1 MFRFLYHCFSRA
13 TFSKYNKYFWIP
25 VLVFLSILI
34 SACKDAQVNDGVKSS
49 YTVEEV
55 RKMMAYHGAL
65 VARFCGGHWW
75 ALSKGGW
82 VRIESGGAYNYAL
95 LSRVRDTG
103 KL

>member
-1 MFRFLYHCFSRA
+1 
-13 TFSKYNKYFWIP
+13 
-25 VLVFLSILI
+25 
-34 SACKDAQVNDGVKSS
+34 
-49 YTVEEV
+49 
-55 RKMMAYHGAL
+55 MMAYHGAL